1 MSRNARVTRRSLLAG
16 AAAGGAA
23 ATFSSGRL
31 AETLAARQAPAFLQE
46 GESLTYW
53 GGLIFSDD
61 ANNLLV
67 ETINAWGE
75 ENGVD
80 TEVVMINQ
88 NETVQKVSAA
98 VESGTMPSALD
109 MGLDLQLLLTNTGQL
124 IDLDDVFTTIGEAHG
139 GWYPS
144 LDGASMLAGA
154 RTGVPFG
161 PSGNLLFSRADVLG
175 EAGLTP
181 PPTTWQEVREWSL
194 QAQEPPVY
202 GMGFALSNVGDGNTM
217 MSVMQSYGGRI
228 ADDAGTT
235 VTIVSEETR
244 AFMEWV
250 TGAYEEGL
258 FPPGATTWDGG
269 GDNTAYQSG
278 QAIFIANTG
287 SVHLALKEDDP
298 ELDAA
303 TTFSSLPSGPV
314 ALISPVNINVRAIPA
329 STPNPDTAKALIEY
343 LANPEFMEQYYNVA
357 IYGPALQGYESFPI
371 FTEPV
376 HGGLLDLVKN
386 GTAPGFPDVYN
397 TAYADLSAN
406 FIIPKM
412 IQRVVVDGM
421 SIDDAM
427 AEAQEQGQL
436 IYDKYN

>member
-175 EAGLTP
+175 
-181 PPTTWQEVREWSL
+181 
-194 QAQEPPVY
+194 
-202 GMGFALSNVGDGNTM
+202 
-217 MSVMQSYGGRI
+217 
-228 ADDAGTT
+228 
-235 VTIVSEETR
+235 
-244 AFMEWV
+244 
-250 TGAYEEGL
+250 
-258 FPPGATTWDGG
+258 
-269 GDNTAYQSG
+269 
-278 QAIFIANTG
+278 
-287 SVHLALKEDDP
+287 
-298 ELDAA
+298 
-303 TTFSSLPSGPV
+303 
-314 ALISPVNINVRAIPA
+314 
-329 STPNPDTAKALIEY
+329 
-343 LANPEFMEQYYNVA
+343 
-357 IYGPALQGYESFPI
+357 
-371 FTEPV
+371 
-376 HGGLLDLVKN
+376 
-386 GTAPGFPDVYN
+386 
-397 TAYADLSAN
+397 
-406 FIIPKM
+406 
-412 IQRVVVDGM
+412 
-421 SIDDAM
+421 
-427 AEAQEQGQL
+427 
-436 IYDKYN
+436 

>member
-1 MSRNARVTRRSLLAG
+1 MSGNSRLTRRSLLGG
-16 AAAGGAA
+16 AAAGGAVA
-23 ATFSSGRL
+23 AVSGGRL
-31 AETLAARQAPAFLQE
+31 ADTLAARQAPAFLQE
-46 GESLTYW
+46 GEKITYW
-53 GGLIFSDD
+53 GGLIFSEE

-67 ETINAWGE
+67 DTINAWGE
-75 ENGVD
+75 ENGVE

-109 MGLDLQLLLTNTGQL
+109 MGLDLQLLLTNTEQL
-124 IDLDDVFTTIGEAHG
+124 IDLEDVYTAIGEAHG
-139 GWYPS
+139 GWFPS
-144 LDGASMLAGA
+144 QESASLLAGA

-161 PSGNLLFSRADVLG
+161 SSGNLLFSRSDVLG

-194 QAQEPPVY
+194 QAQSPPVY

-244 AFMEWV
+244 EFMEWV
-250 TGAYEEGL
+250 TGAFDEGL

-287 SVHLALKEDDP
+287 SVHLALMNDDP

-303 TTFSSLPSGPV
+303 TVFSALPSGPV
-314 ALISPVNINVRAIPA
+314 ALISPVNVNVRTIPA
-329 STPNPDTAKALIEY
+329 STENPDTAKALIEH
-343 LANPEFMEQYYNVA
+343 LANPEFMEAYYNVA
-357 IYGPALQGYESFPI
+357 IYGPVLQAYESFPI

-376 HGGLLDLVKN
+376 HGGLLNLVKN
-386 GTAPGFPDVYN
+386 GTAPGYPDVYN

>member
-1 MSRNARVTRRSLLAG
+1 LVGG

-23 ATFSSGRL
+23 VLGAGRL
-31 AETLAARQAPAFLQE
+31 SEVLATGQAPAFLQE
-46 GESLTYW
+46 EDKITYW

-67 ETINAWGE
+67 DTINAWGE
-75 ENGVD
+75 ENGVE

-98 VESGTMPSALD
+98 VESDTMPSALD
-109 MGLDLQLLLTNTGQL
+109 MGLDLQLLLTNTEQL
-124 IDLDDVFTTIGEAHG
+124 VDLDDVYTRIGEAHG
-139 GWYPS
+139 GWFPS
-144 LDGASMLAGA
+144 MEAISMLSGA

-161 PSGNLLFSRADVLG
+161 PTGNLLFSRQDVLE
-175 EAGLTP
+175 EAGFIP
-181 PPTTWQEVREWSL
+181 PPATWQEVREWSAA
-194 QAQEPPVY
+194 AQDPPLY

-228 ADDAGTT
+228 ADDEGTT

-244 AFMEWV
+244 TFMEWV
-250 TGAYEEGL
+250 TGAFEEGL
-258 FPPGATTWDGG
+258 FPPGATTWDGA

-287 SVHLALKEDDP
+287 SVHLALQENDP

-303 TTFSSLPSGPV
+303 THFAALPAGPV
-314 ALISPVNINVRAIPA
+314 MHVSPVGPNLRAIPT
-329 STPNPDTAKALIEY
+329 STQNVDTAKALIEH
-343 LANPEFMEQYYNVA
+343 LANPEFMEAYYNVA
-357 IYGPALQGYESFPI
+357 IYGPVLQGYESFPI

-376 HGGLLDLVKN
+376 HAGLLNLVKA
-386 GTAPGFPDVYN
+386 GSAPGFPDVYN
-397 TAYADLSAN
+397 TAYADFSAN

-436 IYDKYN
+436 IYDKYNEG